1 MASSSSSAGTL
12 AQLAKPEYRNW
23 IALRHALSTEL
34 RQGLKSFI
42 KRETETFYKN
52 VTTSL
57 AHVVASC
64 TCGFVAKRRPNQY
77 HDMGKCDWAKTLQAY
92 HDKNKPNWKQSD
104 SSKWLD
110 PALGPWEIAKLYLPD
125 LGGHVVTS
133 AEDMDITSMLN
144 LISWCTH
151 FAVPPHL
158 VKDVREIRNKKLAHA
173 TAMELSDADKQVA
186 FEAIENLL
194 RDPNLA
200 HEPDAQK
207 ALKEIVNLKSVSDLH
222 SMEAKVLAE
231 FKEVQT
237 ELKHEQEIIKKKL
250 ERMKPNPLRHIADIL
265 LNTTF
270 FVLGNVFWNLS
281 GNVKGVRKKNVVRW
295 LMLLLFFHCYPVL
308 DDSSLKDGK

>member
-23 IALRHALSTEL
+23 IALGHALTTEL
-34 RQGLKSFI
+34 RHGLQSFI

-57 AHVVASC
+57 AHVVAPC
-64 TCGFVAKRRPNQY
+64 TCGFVAKRRPNR
-77 HDMGKCDWAKTLQAY
+77 HDMVKCDWAKTLQAY

-110 PALGPWEIAKLYLPD
+110 PALGPWEMAKLYLPD
-125 LGGHVVTS
+125 LGGHAVTS
-133 AEDMDITSMLN
+133 GEDMDLTSMLN
-144 LISWCTH
+144 LIFWCTH

-158 VKDVREIRNKKLAHA
+158 VQDVREIRNKKWAHA
-173 TAMELSDADKQVA
+173 TSLELSDADKKMA
-186 FEAIENLL
+186 FNAIENLL

-200 HEPDAQK
+200 HEPDAQN
-207 ALKEIVNLKSVSDLH
+207 ALKEIVKLKSISDLH

-231 FKEVQT
+231 FKELQT
-237 ELKHEQEIIKKKL
+237 ELKHEQEIIKREL
-250 ERMKPNPLRHIADIL
+250 ERMNLNPLRHIADIL
-265 LNTTF
+265 LNTMF
-270 FVLGNVFWNLS
+270 LVLGDVFWNLS
-281 GNVKGVRKKNVVRW
+281 GSVKGVRKKNVVRW
-295 LMLLLFFHCYPVL
+295 LMLLLLFHCYLVL